1 MQVHYQCHSRSKRH
15 ETIQMTPGNEHLQG
29 RMNGLEGALCN
40 AVRHSTIFM
49 TRFFS
54 VFFSFFDFLFLCF
67 VLFFYFIFLF
77 VLGGN
82 CKDRGQRQGDGKING
97 TGKHDAKA
105 TKNQ

>member
-1 MQVHYQCHSRSKRH
+1 M
-15 ETIQMTPGNEHLQG
+15 
-29 RMNGLEGALCN
+29 
-40 AVRHSTIFM
+40 F
-49 TRFFS
+49 
-54 VFFSFFDFLFLCF
+54 CF
-67 VLFFYFIFLF
+67 VFYFIFLF